1 MLLRVLGDTEGSTE
15 NHRGSVE
22 IIQVVTDVATGGTEV
37 HVILRTT
44 DVAFRALRVLFSR
57 ILVFFLESLSL
68 SGSIVLYKMSNI
80 KMFLSRWKLPTAI
93 FIIFA
98 EIPPIQQTVKNCL
111 KSLICY
117 ILILYPFIFLSA
129 NL

>member
-22 IIQVVTDVATGGTEV
+22 IIQVVTDVATGGTQV
-37 HVILRTT
+37 YVILRTT

-57 ILVFFLESLSL
+57 ILVFFLESLLL

-80 KMFLSRWKLPTAI
+80 KCFYLDGNSRRPFSLYS
-93 FIIFA
+93 
-98 EIPPIQQTVKNCL
+98 PIQQTVKNCL

-117 ILILYPFIFLSA
+117 TLILYPLIFLST